1 MYSKYCHLPP
11 LSLSSSVSL
20 GSSIVCSRC
29 RRLYSI
35 LYLVIRWIKW
45 LHVTDMPESQGLCYV
60 LAVST
65 TVSQYHTVKII
76 DNLKLIL
83 YSLHNDAHFLFHI
96 LAVGHM

>member
-1 MYSKYCHLPP
+1 MFVLAVGDFI
-11 LSLSSSVSL
+11 LSCTWLFGGSL
-20 GSSIVCSRC
+20 
-29 RRLYSI
+29 
-35 LYLVIRWIKW
+35 W